1 QPLAV
6 VLEEPHPVPGVL
18 ELVDIG
24 PDFGLPGQLVDC
36 RLPATGAT
44 GVQLSG
50 RERQRTLRLKLD
62 EDAANFLDVVIF
74 ADDMFVAQ
82 DVIKAQLTGFALG
95 LGASVEWSV
104 FGPQL
109 FGGVTGHP
117 KRFLVDH
124 SASPREDFT

>member
-1 QPLAV
+1 M
-6 VLEEPHPVPGVL
+6 LEKPHSMPGVF

-36 RLPATGAT
+36 RLSAAGAT
-44 GVQLSG
+44 GVQFG
-50 RERQRTLRLKLD
+50 GHERQRTLRLKFD
-62 EDAANFLDVVIF
+62 EDAANFLDFVIF

-82 DVIKAQLTGFALG
+82 NVIKAQLTGFALG
-95 LGASVEWSV
+95 LGTSVERPV

-109 FGGVTGHP
+109 LGGVAGHP